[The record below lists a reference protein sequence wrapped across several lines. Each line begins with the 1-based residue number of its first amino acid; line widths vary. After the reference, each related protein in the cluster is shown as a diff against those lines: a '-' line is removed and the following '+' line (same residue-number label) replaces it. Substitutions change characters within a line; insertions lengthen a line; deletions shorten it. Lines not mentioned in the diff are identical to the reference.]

1 MEWFL
6 GIIVGVVTLAVL
18 GVIFFG
24 VKSRDD
30 RPVPGRFDFDGYKER
45 ELSQRGLFDKTK
57 WR

>member
-1 MEWFL
+1 MQWITGF
-6 GIIVGVVTLAVL
+6 IKGVMALDVL
-18 GVIFFG
+18 GVVFFG

-30 RPVPGRFDFDGYKER
+30 RSVPGRFDFNGYKER

>member
-6 GIIVGVVTLAVL
+6 GIIISVVALAVL
-18 GVIFFG
+18 GGIFFG

-30 RPVPGRFDFDGYKER
+30 RPVPRHFNFDGYKER

>member
-1 MEWFL
+1 MGWIA
-6 GIIVGVVTLAVL
+6 GIVVGVVALAVL
-18 GVIFFG
+18 GGVLFG

-30 RPVPGRFDFDGYKER
+30 KPVPGRFDFDGYKER